1 MKSINCR
8 GRLVSLET
16 PRIMGIL
23 NLTPDSFY
31 KNSRTTQL
39 QVLHD
44 AEKMLEQGADF
55 LDLGGYSSRPGADF
69 VSQEEELK
77 RVIPAVE
84 TLVKHFPESLISVDT
99 FRSEVARQSIEAGA
113 CIIND
118 ISAGELDSQM
128 WEIIARYQVPYVAMH
143 MRGTPQTMQNLTHYE
158 HIINEIIFYFSQKK
172 RKAQEMGINDLILDP
187 GFGFAKTMEQN
198 YEVFSHLE
206 DFKIL
211 NLPLLVGISRKSMLY
226 KFLNISPEEALNATT
241 TLHTIALIK
250 GAKILRL
257 HDVKPAVEC
266 LQLIHKLNL
275 LPNEN

>member
-44 AEKMLEQGADF
+44 AEKMLEQGTDF

-266 LQLIHKLNL
+266 LQLIRKLNL

>member
-31 KNSRTTQL
+31 KNSCTTQL
-39 QVLHD
+39 QVLYD

-118 ISAGELDSQM
+118 ISAGELDPQM

-143 MRGTPQTMQNLTHYE
+143 MRGTPQTMQTLTHYE

-266 LQLIHKLNL
+266 LQLIRKLNL

>member
-31 KNSRTTQL
+31 KNSRTNQL

-118 ISAGELDSQM
+118 ISAGELDPQM

-226 KFLNISPEEALNATT
+226 KFLNISAEEALNATSI
-241 TLHTIALIK
+241 LHTIALIK

>member
-44 AEKMLEQGADF
+44 AEKMLEQGTDF

-226 KFLNISPEEALNATT
+226 KFLNISAEEALNATSI
-241 TLHTIALIK
+241 LHTIALIK

-266 LQLIHKLNL
+266 LQLIRKLNL

>member
-1 MKSINCR
+1 MNSINCR
-8 GRLVSLET
+8 GRLVSLNT

-31 KNSRTTQL
+31 KNSRTNQL
-39 QVLHD
+39 QVLHN

-77 RVIPAVE
+77 RIIPAVE
-84 TLVKHFPESLISVDT
+84 TLIKHFPESLISVDT

-266 LQLIHKLNL
+266 LQLIRKLNL